1 MAKNKT
7 IPDFD
12 SVTPWGAYKPNVFVN
27 ALLQFGQMMPDVLGL
42 VSKVTR
48 HPVKY
53 WSETSVDLIVW
64 GLKLRLSPRGN
75 ISEQKLYT
83 SPRNFD
89 HIELKCI
96 QGVLKEGGI
105 FLDIGANAGIY
116 SFWAHVCS
124 QGRAQVFGFEPDAE
138 MRRRINFN
146 LKSNRIDSIE
156 ILPFALSDRAG
167 VAEFWVNEGQ
177 RGTNSLEKPTHKNAK
192 QRQIQ
197 VEIRTLSD
205 VIEEHGITK
214 IDIMKIDIEGHEPP
228 VLRHFFANAPLGC
241 WPLILIG
248 EVSHLTDDQIAA
260 LVPSDHY
267 EIIAKTKLNTI
278 WKQRTF

>member
-7 IPDFD
+7 VPNFD
-12 SVTPWGAYKPNVFVN
+12 SVTPWGAYRPNFFVN
-27 ALLQFGQMMPDVLGL
+27 ALLHFGQMLPAYLGL
-42 VSKVTR
+42 ISKATR
-48 HPVKY
+48 HPIKY

-89 HIELKCI
+89 HAELKCI
-96 QGVLKEGGI
+96 QDGLKDGGV

-116 SFWAHVCS
+116 SLWAHICS
-124 QGRAQVFGFEPDAE
+124 QGRAQVLGFEPDVE
-138 MRRRINFN
+138 MRRRIDFN

-156 ILPFALSDRAG
+156 LLPFALSDRAG

-177 RGTNSLEKPTHKNAK
+177 RGTNSLEAPTQKNSR
-192 QRQIQ
+192 QRKTQ
-197 VEIRTLSD
+197 VEVRTLSD
-205 VIEEHGITK
+205 VIKEKGITK

-228 VLRHFFANAPLGC
+228 VLRHFFANVPSGC
-241 WPLILIG
+241 WPVFLIG
-248 EVSHLTDDQIAA
+248 EVSHLPVEQRDT
-260 LVPSDHY
+260 LVPNDHY

-278 WKQRTF
+278 WKRRIL